1 MAGSACRQCGATVRA
16 APTLY
21 LRLPGCGAAR
31 HNDDIDPCL
40 AGALTVLL
48 AVFLCVV
55 LGLEPNMV
63 LIERPVGK
71 LLRIG
76 RVVNMVQ
83 LLAITKSPCS
93 ALKRARGAFRQH

>member
-1 MAGSACRQCGATVRA
+1 
-16 APTLY
+16 

-40 AGALTVLL
+40 ASALAVPLAVVLGAL
-48 AVFLCVV
+48 

-83 LLAITKSPCS
+83 LLAITKSPGT
-93 ALKRARGAFRQH
+93 ALKRARGAFKQD